1 LSLSFACAT
10 RPTNGQLPQPPVPKD
25 KDLSSLHSTGSRPDT
40 TPKFQNERTHVNVL
54 TCYRC
59 LTVHHFHER
68 KWTFD
73 PSSILPRV
81 KKNGGLLYS
90 LLICT
95 VTISKLLLVDKY
107 IYFPAP
113 LNKAASRKS
122 RRHRAKVPVYKHP
135 RDAKWTDPPTTGR
148 CRRSRPLNSQSPGF
162 QIGKQQR
169 AADSRWPLLHTS
181 YLPQNEQ
188 PQEEK
193 MPRG

>member
-1 LSLSFACAT
+1 MCSL
-10 RPTNGQLPQPPVPKD
+10 V
-25 KDLSSLHSTGSRPDT
+25 
-40 TPKFQNERTHVNVL
+40 
-54 TCYRC
+54 
-59 LTVHHFHER
+59 
-68 KWTFD
+68 
-73 PSSILPRV
+73 ILPGASLFIFFTKESGHLVLLAYRHLSE
-81 KKNGGLLYS
+81 KMEGFLYS

-95 VTISKLLLVDKY
+95 VTRSKLLLVYKY

-113 LNKAASRKS
+113 LNKAASLKS
-122 RRHRAKVPVYKHP
+122 RRHRAKVLVYKHP
-135 RDAKWTDPPTTGR
+135 CDAKWTDPPTTGR